1 MCIDCYLHK
10 YQHLD
15 FYLTFYTLANVY
27 LYMLQN
33 YNIKDIKKELEDLYD
48 NGIYD
53 IDSSLNIKLKIANF
67 KYLSDSNHNFV
78 NIKYTN
84 TIELDLNDISNLK
97 YKLDTII
104 YSIER
109 YCELLTFND
118 DYINPYSEPKHK
130 LPIKIYK
137 NYLIRFLLRMI
148 KIYVLF
154 NMLNK
159 KLLKNHRFFNLV

>member
-1 MCIDCYLHK
+1 
-10 YQHLD
+10 
-15 FYLTFYTLANVY
+15 
-27 LYMLQN
+27 MLQN

-130 LPIKIYK
+130 LPIKINIVNIK
-137 NYLIRFLLRMI
+137 NWNILIRFQYKI
-148 KIYVLF
+148 K
-154 NMLNK
+154 K
-159 KLLKNHRFFNLV
+159 KEFFNQAHSDVKCHNFKFSSS